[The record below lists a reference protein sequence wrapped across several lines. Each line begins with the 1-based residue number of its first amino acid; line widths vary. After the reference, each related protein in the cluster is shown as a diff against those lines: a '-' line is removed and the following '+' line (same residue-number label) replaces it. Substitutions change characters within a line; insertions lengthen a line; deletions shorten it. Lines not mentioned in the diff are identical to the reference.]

1 MSNRDSEESQSARPS
16 RYPWPPILLA
26 ATLAAAWGLDRIFP
40 IAWPGLDDTA
50 ARVAGYVL
58 LISGVG
64 ILLWAVLTLRAAR
77 TTVLPTQS
85 ASALVTSG
93 PYRFRRHPIY
103 LAEMLILLGLAE
115 LTKIIWIAILVP
127 VFAALIIRL
136 AILPEEQHLEVKFG
150 QAYRDY
156 KARTR
161 MLI

>member
-1 MSNRDSEESQSARPS
+1 MRNRDSEESAGIRPS

-127 VFAALIIRL
+127 VFAALIIWL

>member
-1 MSNRDSEESQSARPS
+1 MSNTDNEESAGARPS

-50 ARVAGYVL
+50 ARIAGYAL
-58 LISGVG
+58 GLSGIAILI
-64 ILLWAVLTLRAAR
+64 WAVLTLRAAR
-77 TTVLPTQS
+77 TTVLPTES

-115 LTKIIWIAILVP
+115 LAKIAWIAILVP